1 MLAMIGRRTR
11 RGWRGGVLRIVM
23 AALLVG
29 ATIGAA
35 VAPACADEAE
45 TASPPTPSPTPS
57 PTPVPFAAVTSANPL
72 VVHTLYTWYDE
83 ASFKKAA
90 VQPLE
95 QFTSDDPDYYRRY
108 FSRLRADGVD
118 VIAGVLTGL
127 PGERGKDGKPLP
139 TVYQAENL
147 VRILPVIGAAGMKTF
162 AYYDTAIRSYW
173 KNGLSASQLDMAN
186 PALRRQLLDDMGWI
200 ADEMVKKNMDGYL
213 FLQDAE
219 GRDVVDEDGLKRPV
233 IAIYIA
239 RALKDA
245 PGFPNVAQVLD
256 RELAGLFHRRGL
268 GRPALVLDAIFWG
281 PRAFDPG
288 LVKAFGRNAVALTAF
303 CPVTS
308 RPDVTK
314 LGDWVPLFE
323 RLYHDAAG
331 QLLELVKRGELD
343 REVQIWPGVMPNFE
357 TRTDRSGKT
366 RSLAEWEAMLRMGL
380 TATRRLTPDP
390 REEPIRAMTVI
401 YADEYYEGTP
411 LISAGP
417 FGAQPL
423 TVQGNVL
430 KDAGIWLE
438 RF

>member
-1 MLAMIGRRTR
+1 MITALA
-11 RGWRGGVLRIVM
+11 GWGARAEEPAT
-23 AALLVG
+23 AATPV
-29 ATIGAA
+29 ATA
-35 VAPACADEAE
+35 
-45 TASPPTPSPTPS
+45 TPTPLAP
-57 PTPVPFAAVTSANPL
+57 VTSANPL

-95 QFTSDDPDYYRRY
+95 QFSSDDPDYYRRY

-127 PGERGKDGKPLP
+127 PGERAKDGKPLP
-139 TVYQAENL
+139 TVYQADNL
-147 VRILPVIGAAGMKTF
+147 VRILPAIGAAGMKTF
-162 AYYDTAIRSYW
+162 IYYDTAIRSYW
-173 KNGLSASQLDMAN
+173 KNGLTTTQLDMTN
-186 PALRRQLLDDMGWI
+186 PALRGQLLDDFAWI
-200 ADEMVKKNMDGYL
+200 ADEVIKKHMDGYL
-213 FLQDAE
+213 FLQDTA

-239 RALKDA
+239 RAFKDA

-256 RELAGLFHRRGL
+256 RELAGAFHRRGL
-268 GRPALVLDAIFWG
+268 GRPALVLDTIFWG
-281 PRAFDPG
+281 PRPFDPG
-288 LVKAFGRNAVALTAF
+288 LVKACGRNAVALTAF

-308 RPDVTK
+308 RSDVKK

-323 RLYHDAAG
+323 RLYREAAE
-331 QLLELVKRGELD
+331 ELASLANRNELS
-343 REVQIWPGVMPNFE
+343 REIQVWPGVMPNFE
-357 TRTDRSGKT
+357 TTSDRSSKAH
-366 RSLAEWEAMLRMGL
+366 SLGEWEAMLRMGL
-380 TATRRLTPDP
+380 AATRRLTPDE
-390 REEPIRAMTVI
+390 REEPIRALTVI

-417 FGAQPL
+417 FGTLPL
-423 TVQGNVL
+423 TVQGSVL